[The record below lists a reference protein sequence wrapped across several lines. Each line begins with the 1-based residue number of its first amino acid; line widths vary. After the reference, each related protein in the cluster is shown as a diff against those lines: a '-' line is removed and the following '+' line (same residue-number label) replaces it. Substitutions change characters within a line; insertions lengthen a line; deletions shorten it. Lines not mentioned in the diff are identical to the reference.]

1 MLVRAGVAY
10 AQSMAMIAK
19 LVEPVQPVQ
28 EEHDSTSEPAR
39 DKLRSL
45 VKIGLVLAG
54 IAAAILLLM
63 WSEGSERWAIRDMPR
78 SERQALLSRTL
89 ENLKSVCTAPED
101 AMRGFCGDQAR
112 LVVEFPECDDAC
124 QNLAR
129 RQLSR
134 VPAPR

>member
-1 MLVRAGVAY
+1 MTVRLEAVR
-10 AQSMAMIAK
+10 
-19 LVEPVQPVQ
+19 ET
-28 EEHDSTSEPAR
+28 HDSIKEPDR

-45 VKIGLVLAG
+45 AKIGLVLLG

-63 WSEGSERWAIRDMPR
+63 WSEGSEQRAFRDMPP

-112 LVVEFPECDDAC
+112 LVLEFPECDDAC

>member
-1 MLVRAGVAY
+1 MLVRVGVAY
-10 AQSMAMIAK
+10 AQSMAMIAT
-19 LVEPVQPVQ
+19 LEPVQG
-28 EEHDSTSEPAR
+28 EHDSTSEPAR

-63 WSEGSERWAIRDMPR
+63 WSEGSERRAIRDMPP

-89 ENLKSVCTAPED
+89 ENLKSVCGEPED

-112 LVVEFPECDDAC
+112 LVLEFPECDEAC

>member
-1 MLVRAGVAY
+1 MLVWTGLAY
-10 AQSMAMIAK
+10 ARSMAMIARLK
-19 LVEPVQPVQ
+19 PVQ
-28 EEHDSTSEPAR
+28 EEHDSARELGR

-45 VKIGLVLAG
+45 AKIGLVLLG
-54 IAAAILLLM
+54 ITAAILLLM
-63 WSEGSERWAIRDMPR
+63 WSEGSERRAIRDMPP

-89 ENLKSVCTAPED
+89 ENLKSVCAEPED

-112 LVVEFPECDDAC
+112 LVLEFPECDDAC
-124 QNLAR
+124 QSLAR